1 MKHIQLTCIGLAVA
15 GGFLLAGCGKTHDH
29 DHGAARGTAEA
40 KPYPLDVC
48 IVADEKLGSMG
59 DAIVRVHES
68 QEVKF
73 CCKDCVGEFEADPE
87 KYLAK
92 LKQ

>member
-1 MKHIQLTCIGLAVA
+1 MKHIQHLCIGMAAA
-15 GGFLLAGCGKTHDH
+15 GMLLLTGCGKTHDH
-29 DHGAARGTAEA
+29 DHGASTDAAGA
-40 KPYPLDVC
+40 KPYPLEVC

-59 DAIVRVHES
+59 DPIVRVHAG

-92 LKQ
+92 LKP

>member
-1 MKHIQLTCIGLAVA
+1 MKPIQLTCIGLAAA
-15 GGFLLAGCGKTHDH
+15 GLLLLAGCGKPHDH
-29 DHGAARGTAEA
+29 DHGDATAAAEV
-40 KPYPLDVC
+40 KPYPLEVC

-59 DAIVRVHES
+59 DPIVRVHQG